1 MKIDVMT
8 KDKDIKTVVPPL
20 RFPEFSENG
29 EWTIVP
35 LKKHAKLITEKAK
48 NRNYMPLSVTSG
60 VGLVSQMEK
69 FGREIAGEQYKN
81 YYVINKFDFAYN
93 KSATTS
99 YPEGYISMLKNFDRG
114 AVPNSIFTCFSV
126 DKNEINPQYL
136 DQLFQDNFH
145 GKWLRNYIEI
155 GSRANGA
162 LSIDSKIL
170 LNMLIPLPKLKEQLK
185 IKDCLSCLD
194 DLISAVADKIETL
207 KEYKKGLTQQLFPTE
222 GKTTPAFRFPEFQN
236 EGKWMLLPIKKY
248 NIDILTGYAFRGSEI
263 LEDNDGTPLMRGINI
278 TEGVVRHNNDIDRF
292 YSGEDHTLSKYR
304 LLCNDL
310 VIAMDGSK
318 VGRNF
323 ALINKQDEGSL
334 LVQRVARL
342 RADNIDFIMFI
353 YQQIGSDRFKTYID
367 RINTSS
373 GIPHISLKQIED
385 FKIWTTRNDK
395 EFRMVTNC
403 LSSVDE
409 LISTETAKLDQLK
422 AHKKGLMQQ
431 LFPKLQ

>member
-8 KDKDIKTVVPPL
+8 KDKDTKTVVPPL

-48 NRNYMPLSVTSG
+48 NRNYIPLSVTSG

-207 KEYKKGLTQQLFPTE
+207 KEYKKGLTQQLFPAE
-222 GKTTPAFRFPEFQN
+222 GKTTPAIRFPEFQN
-236 EGKWMLLPIKKY
+236 AGVWEESTLGDICDMQAGKFVSASEICDVKKDTMYPCYGGNGLRGYTHSFTHFGIYPLIGRQGAQCGNITYAEGKFHATEHAVVVTLKKDIGIRWLYYQLIKLDLNQYATGQAQPGLSVDVIKKVTIRIPK
-248 NIDILTGYAFRGSEI
+248 NKNEQQL
-263 LEDNDGTPLMRGINI
+263 
-278 TEGVVRHNNDIDRF
+278 
-292 YSGEDHTLSKYR
+292 
-304 LLCNDL
+304 
-310 VIAMDGSK
+310 IACGL
-318 VGRNF
+318 F
-323 ALINKQDEGSL
+323 
-334 LVQRVARL
+334 
-342 RADNIDFIMFI
+342 
-353 YQQIGSDRFKTYID
+353 
-367 RINTSS
+367 
-373 GIPHISLKQIED
+373 
-385 FKIWTTRNDK
+385 
-395 EFRMVTNC
+395 
-403 LSSVDE
+403 SVDE
-409 LISTETAKLDQLK
+409 LISTEIAKLDQLK

>member
-99 YPEGYISMLKNFDRG
+99 YPEGYISMLKDFDRG

-207 KEYKKGLTQQLFPTE
+207 KEYKKGLMQQLFPAE
-222 GKTTPAFRFPEFQN
+222 GKTTPAIRFPEFQN
-236 EGKWMLLPIKKY
+236 KGEWEESTLGDICDMQAGKFVSASEICDVKKDTMYPCYGGNGLRGYTHSFTHFGIYPLIGRQGAQCGNITYAEGKFHATEHAVVVTLKKDIDIRWLYYQLIKLDLNQYATGQAQPGLSVDVIKKVTIRIPK
-248 NIDILTGYAFRGSEI
+248 NKNEQQL
-263 LEDNDGTPLMRGINI
+263 
-278 TEGVVRHNNDIDRF
+278 
-292 YSGEDHTLSKYR
+292 
-304 LLCNDL
+304 
-310 VIAMDGSK
+310 IACGL
-318 VGRNF
+318 F
-323 ALINKQDEGSL
+323 
-334 LVQRVARL
+334 
-342 RADNIDFIMFI
+342 
-353 YQQIGSDRFKTYID
+353 
-367 RINTSS
+367 
-373 GIPHISLKQIED
+373 
-385 FKIWTTRNDK
+385 
-395 EFRMVTNC
+395 
-403 LSSVDE
+403 SVDE

-422 AHKKGLMQQ
+422 NHKKGLMQQ

>member
-1 MKIDVMT
+1 
-8 KDKDIKTVVPPL
+8 
-20 RFPEFSENG
+20 
-29 EWTIVP
+29 
-35 LKKHAKLITEKAK
+35 
-48 NRNYMPLSVTSG
+48 
-60 VGLVSQMEK
+60 
-69 FGREIAGEQYKN
+69 
-81 YYVINKFDFAYN
+81 
-93 KSATTS
+93 
-99 YPEGYISMLKNFDRG
+99 
-114 AVPNSIFTCFSV
+114 
-126 DKNEINPQYL
+126 
-136 DQLFQDNFH
+136 
-145 GKWLRNYIEI
+145 
-155 GSRANGA
+155 
-162 LSIDSKIL
+162 
-170 LNMLIPLPKLKEQLK
+170 MLIPLPKLKEQLK

-207 KEYKKGLTQQLFPTE
+207 KEYKKGLMQQLFPAE
-222 GKTTPAFRFPEFQN
+222 GKTTPDIRFPEFQN
-236 EGKWMLLPIKKY
+236 EGKWILLPIKKC
-248 NIDILTGYAFRGSEI
+248 NIDILTGYAFKGSEI
-263 LEDNDGTPLMRGINI
+263 LEDNNGTPLMRGINI

-292 YSGEDHTLSKYR
+292 YSREDHTLSKYR

-353 YQQIGSDRFKTYID
+353 YQQIGSDRFKKYID

-422 AHKKGLMQQ
+422 NHKKGLMQQ

>member
-8 KDKDIKTVVPPL
+8 KDKDTKTVVPPL

-136 DQLFQDNFH
+136 DQLFQANFH

-207 KEYKKGLTQQLFPTE
+207 KEYKKGLTQQLFPAE
-222 GKTTPAFRFPEFQN
+222 GKTTPAIRFPEFQN
-236 EGKWMLLPIKKY
+236 AGEWEESTLGDICDMQAGKFVSASEICDVKKDTMYPCYGGNGLRGYTHSFTHFGIYPLIGRQGAQCGNITYAEGKFHATEHAVVVTLKKDIDIRWLYYQLIKLDLNQYATGQAQPGLSVDVIKKVTIRIPK
-248 NIDILTGYAFRGSEI
+248 NKNEQQL
-263 LEDNDGTPLMRGINI
+263 
-278 TEGVVRHNNDIDRF
+278 
-292 YSGEDHTLSKYR
+292 
-304 LLCNDL
+304 
-310 VIAMDGSK
+310 IACGL
-318 VGRNF
+318 F
-323 ALINKQDEGSL
+323 
-334 LVQRVARL
+334 
-342 RADNIDFIMFI
+342 
-353 YQQIGSDRFKTYID
+353 
-367 RINTSS
+367 
-373 GIPHISLKQIED
+373 
-385 FKIWTTRNDK
+385 
-395 EFRMVTNC
+395 
-403 LSSVDE
+403 SVDE
-409 LISTETAKLDQLK
+409 LISTEIAKLDQLK

>member
-136 DQLFQDNFH
+136 DQLFQANFH

-207 KEYKKGLTQQLFPTE
+207 KEYKKGLMQQLFPAE

-236 EGKWMLLPIKKY
+236 KGEWEESTLGDICDMQAGKFVSASEICDVKKDTMYPCYGGNGLRGYTHSFTHFGIYPLIGRQGAQCGNITYAEGKFHATEHAVVVTLKKDIDIRWLYYQLIKLDLNQYATGQAQPGLSVDVIKKVTIRIPK
-248 NIDILTGYAFRGSEI
+248 NKNEQQL
-263 LEDNDGTPLMRGINI
+263 
-278 TEGVVRHNNDIDRF
+278 
-292 YSGEDHTLSKYR
+292 
-304 LLCNDL
+304 
-310 VIAMDGSK
+310 IACGL
-318 VGRNF
+318 F
-323 ALINKQDEGSL
+323 
-334 LVQRVARL
+334 
-342 RADNIDFIMFI
+342 
-353 YQQIGSDRFKTYID
+353 
-367 RINTSS
+367 
-373 GIPHISLKQIED
+373 
-385 FKIWTTRNDK
+385 
-395 EFRMVTNC
+395 
-403 LSSVDE
+403 SVDE

-422 AHKKGLMQQ
+422 NHKKGLMQQ